1 MQTDDEAVLK
11 LTFTNIKVFVKA
23 VLRTAFYISLFS
35 EYLFIIYIQRSIIN
49 HMKKCKLEN
58 ITKNKWAK

>member
-11 LTFTNIKVFVKA
+11 LSFTNIKVFVKA

-35 EYLFIIYIQRSIIN
+35 EYLLYTF
-49 HMKKCKLEN
+49 KGAL
-58 ITKNKWAK
+58 